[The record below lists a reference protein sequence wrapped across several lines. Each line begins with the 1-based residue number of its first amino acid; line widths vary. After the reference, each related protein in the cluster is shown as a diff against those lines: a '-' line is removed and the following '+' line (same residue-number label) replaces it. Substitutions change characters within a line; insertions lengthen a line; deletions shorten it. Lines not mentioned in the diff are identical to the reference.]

1 MIDDAEVLSE
11 DTPEREIRITIVPPH
26 YVKYCWE
33 AAAKFLDPAASK
45 SRGRHDIESIREEVE
60 RGVQLLWVMF
70 LGDDEMVG
78 AFTTSVLRYPRKSVV
93 SISFMGGDSIL
104 QYKSSVIDD
113 VSEYALEMNCSG
125 IEAIGRKGWIK
136 ALGPLGFE
144 EAFMVLEKDL

>member
-1 MIDDAEVLSE
+1 MIDDAEVLPE

-26 YVKYCWE
+26 YVKHCWE
-33 AAAKFLDPAASK
+33 AAAKFL
-45 SRGRHDIESIREEVE
+45 ESIGEEVE

-78 AFTTSVLRYPRKSVV
+78 AFTTSVFRYPRKSVV

-104 QYKSSVIDD
+104 QYKSSVIDA
-113 VSEYALEMNCSG
+113 VSEYALEMKCSG